1 MILLRNQKDNQDVSD
16 DHNLNVSLLLSLSFS
31 LEFSSSG
38 KVKINQILIIWVF
51 KLPSDLTF
59 I

>member
-16 DHNLNVSLLLSLSFS
+16 DHNLNVSLLLSLLFS

-38 KVKINQILIIWVF
+38 KEKINQILIIWVF
-51 KLPSDLTF
+51 ILPSDLTF